1 MTALRLLALHE
12 AGGIGTRMPVDAAD
26 QVLDRL
32 FNRRRSEMER
42 AELGVDG
49 NCGFALLGEDLQSGE
64 AEFVEI
70 ALPLDAS
77 KNPNRYHNSE
87 WCRAAEQAASAAYRA
102 LKARLPDRE
111 FSYYIGPSHPRHLP

>member
-1 MTALRLLALHE
+1 ME
-12 AGGIGTRMPVDAAD
+12 DD
-26 QVLDRL
+26 VL
-32 FNRRRSEMER
+32 R

-70 ALPLDAS
+70 ALPVEAS
-77 KNPNRYHNSE
+77 KDPNRHHHSE
-87 WCRAAEQAASAAYRA
+87 WCDAACRAATAAYRK

-111 FSYYIGPSHPRHLP
+111 FSYYIGPSHPRHA